1 MPGGITVDI
10 RALSSSAGRAADL
23 LRYISLYEQPGLAAA
38 SEASFELVS
47 DPGPVESVRAPPPH
61 LVIRFVC
68 PFLRVLT
75 ISSGTQPGCAVPPC
89 QV

>member
-1 MPGGITVDI
+1 MDI

-47 DPGPVESVRAPPPH
+47 DPGPVESVRAPPH